1 MNETVDWVQ
10 VLTVL
15 AGLDAAVIVVFLVL
29 ENRSPQSTFAWLFL
43 MLGFPIGG
51 LVLYTLF
58 GRGWKA
64 AERLRVD
71 PNRSIRTRAG

>member
-1 MNETVDWVQ
+1 VTVDWVE

-15 AGLDAAVIVVFLVL
+15 AGMYAAFIAVFLMF
-29 ENRSPQSTFAWLFL
+29 ENRSPQPTFAWLFL